1 MAGTTTTTVT
11 DTWSPPVNE
20 NQWDYAVPVRRNSAR
35 RRSKSRSSQSRD
47 RDRTSK
53 GSRSSSLSRAAYHEQ
68 YRGRRDA
75 SRTRH
80 GSEAG
85 LYAHDAPNR
94 SRSNVRDSD
103 TSQISGSWRRSEM
116 KDGPDTEHENWI
128 HRDKLARIESM
139 ELHQAA
145 VMFQRRAHES
155 GRSTRARNRNSGI
168 SEYSVAGPPPD
179 PAESFPD
186 LQEERASAL
195 GMYDDSTRDGDWDLR
210 RQEEVTES
218 AAHMYRHPGQHKSAS
233 RIPIPAGES
242 SPPDDGSPLGSASR
256 PGSRGVP
263 SGSSATS
270 RKTSGKTTPGTTARK
285 TSAPAGTRKTTPR
298 SRAVSGARPT
308 TRSGESRP
316 TTAANRPEGDPP
328 WLATMYKPDPRLPP
342 DQQMLPT
349 HARRLQQ
356 EQWAKEGKTPT
367 TYDREFAPLA
377 IGPDGPPDKPGA
389 EKPEMSEDKPEE
401 KPKEKP
407 ETEKDSNPKEHPPP
421 PTPSI
426 TSPDPQRS
434 PDLGRLSTA
443 TGYSHMPKVHEVPHS
458 GMTSR
463 WSPPVVS
470 APEPEKKRGCC
481 CIVM

>member
-1 MAGTTTTTVT
+1 
-11 DTWSPPVNE
+11 
-20 NQWDYAVPVRRNSAR
+20 
-35 RRSKSRSSQSRD
+35 
-47 RDRTSK
+47 
-53 GSRSSSLSRAAYHEQ
+53 
-68 YRGRRDA
+68 
-75 SRTRH
+75 
-80 GSEAG
+80 
-85 LYAHDAPNR
+85 
-94 SRSNVRDSD
+94 
-103 TSQISGSWRRSEM
+103 
-116 KDGPDTEHENWI
+116 
-128 HRDKLARIESM
+128 M

-145 VMFQRRAHES
+145 VMFQRRAHAES

-179 PAESFPD
+179 PTSTESWPD

-195 GMYDDSTRDGDWDLR
+195 GMYNDNDHDNDGDQWDLR
-210 RQEEVTES
+210 RPEEITES
-218 AAHMYRHPGQHKSAS
+218 AAAHMYRHPGQHKSAS
-233 RIPIPAGES
+233 RIPVPAGES
-242 SPPDDGSPLGSASR
+242 SPPPDDGSPLGGSSTSR

-270 RKTSGKTTPGTTARK
+270 RKTSGKGNGTTARK

-377 IGPDGPPDKPGA
+377 IGPDGPPDKTRDA
-389 EKPEMSEDKPEE
+389 EKMENLEKPEQPEKPEE
-401 KPKEKP
+401 KPNEPEKQSEIKP
-407 ETEKDSNPKEHPPP
+407 QEQAP

-426 TSPDPQRS
+426 ASPDPQRS
-434 PDLGRLSTA
+434 PDLGRVSTA

-458 GMTSR
+458 GVTTR

-470 APEPEKKRGCC
+470 APEPEKKRGCGC